1 MTNQLHP
8 TAIKKMLSYYYLVAF
23 CPPAHVRDLKKASQ
37 KMRSALSKAAGLKMA
52 EFVKAVA
59 PEVAQRMAAFQQ
71 ATREPDKDTV
81 GKLTKAV
88 IKADTKP
95 EKAADYQNLMKAIA
109 IHPGRAKMG
118 NRLHRNKGCKYCQ
131 APCQYGF
138 FSLISEPDFKT
149 LLAMLGAENKKLAA
163 ERNPVNV
170 LWTYTTTHL
179 WKILGKNEGFIS
191 ADHLGNLSYCLLMLG
206 TAKSRF
212 AMPEAQLTRFQ
223 ELSQQTIQNWRP
235 AQINL
240 VEE

>member
-1 MTNQLHP
+1 MTESIHP
-8 TAIKKMLSYYYLVAF
+8 TAIKKMISYYYLVNF
-23 CPPAHVRDLKKASQ
+23 CPPAHIKQLKKASQ
-37 KMRSALSKAAGLKMA
+37 KMRSALSKQSGLKMKD
-52 EFVKAVA
+52 FLDAVN
-59 PEVAQRMAAFQQ
+59 PDVAHRMAAFQQ
-71 ATREPDKDTV
+71 ATRKPDQETV
-81 GKLTKAV
+81 DQLAKA
-88 IKADTKP
+88 IKSADSKP
-95 EKAADYQNLMKAIA
+95 EKAAAYQKLMRAIA

-118 NRLHRNKGCKYCQ
+118 NRLHRQKGCKYCQ

-149 LLAMLGAENKKLAA
+149 LLDMLGAENKKIAA

-191 ADHLGNLSYCLLMLG
+191 ADHLGNMSYCLLMLG

-212 AMPEAQLTRFQ
+212 ALPEAQLTSFQ
-223 ELSQQTIQNWRP
+223 ELNQNTIRSWQP
-235 AQINL
+235 AEIKV